1 MASFFEFREEQAASK
16 RRARDEAAAVVS
28 SKLSAREMLSVSQL
42 THIIESALKT
52 GVPSTVLVSGE
63 LSNVNLHRGSGHLY
77 FTLKDAVNCIDCVM
91 WKSELAKLKFE
102 PTDGE
107 DVIVTGSVAVYGA
120 RGRYQ
125 LYA

>member
-1 MASFFEFREEQAASK
+1 MANFFEFREEQAASK
-16 RRARDEAAAVVS
+16 RRARDEAAEIAA
-28 SKLSAREMLSVSQL
+28 SKSPAREMLSVSQL
-42 THIIESALKT
+42 THIIEKAIKT
-52 GVPSTVLVSGE
+52 GVPTTVLVSGE

-107 DVIVTGSVAVYGA
+107 DVVINGTVAV
-120 RGRYQ
+120 
-125 LYA
+125 